1 MQLVQMMTKKAFEE
15 LACPMYGCVFYYF
28 VFVYACI
35 FVKPMIIKLRKSKD
49 WISNP
54 VWTEIRNYEA

>member
-1 MQLVQMMTKKAFEE
+1 MMTKKAFEE
-15 LACPMYGCVFYYF
+15 LACPMAVCSYYF

-35 FVKPMIIKLRKSKD
+35 FVRPMIIKLRKSKG

-54 VWTEIRNYEA
+54 VWTEIRKYEA